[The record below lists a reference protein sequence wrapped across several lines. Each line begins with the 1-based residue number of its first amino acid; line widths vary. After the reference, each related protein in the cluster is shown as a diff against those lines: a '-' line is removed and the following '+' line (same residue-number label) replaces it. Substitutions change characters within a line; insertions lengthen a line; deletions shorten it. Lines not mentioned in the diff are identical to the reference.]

1 MKVRLAAGFC
11 AVALLLMGVSA
22 LAQVAGQEEERF
34 TVKKEPYAYTSAG
47 NRDPF
52 LSLIKP
58 KTAKERREGATP
70 LESYDLSQMQ
80 LVAVVSDVQKGYA
93 LLRLPDGK
101 HYTALLGTPMGL
113 HAGKITSIS
122 SDSIVVEEQLYD
134 YKGRL
139 RTEEK
144 IIRRRKEEEE

>member
-1 MKVRLAAGFC
+1 
-11 AVALLLMGVSA
+11 
-22 LAQVAGQEEERF
+22 VAGQEEENF
-34 TVKKEPYAYTSAG
+34 AVKKEPYAYTSAG

-58 KTAKERREGATP
+58 KITNDQREGATP
-70 LESYDLSQMQ
+70 LESYDLSQMK
-80 LVAVVSDVQKGYA
+80 LVAVVSDIQKGYA

-113 HAGKITSIS
+113 HAGKITSILN
-122 SDSIVVEEQLYD
+122 DSVIVEEHIYD

-144 IIRRRKEEEE
+144 ILRLRKEEEE

>member
-1 MKVRLAAGFC
+1 MMVRLASGLC

-22 LAQVAGQEEERF
+22 LAQVAQEEEF
-34 TVKKEPYAYTSAG
+34 TIKKEPYTYTSAG

-58 KTAKERREGATP
+58 KTSRERTEGATP
-70 LESYDLSQMQ
+70 LESYDLSQMK
-80 LVAVVSDVQKGYA
+80 LVAVVSDARKGYA

-113 HAGKITSIS
+113 HAGKITSIL
-122 SDSIVVEEQLYD
+122 SDSIVVEEHLYD

-139 RTEEK
+139 KTEEK
-144 IIRRRKEEEE
+144 ILRLRKEEEE